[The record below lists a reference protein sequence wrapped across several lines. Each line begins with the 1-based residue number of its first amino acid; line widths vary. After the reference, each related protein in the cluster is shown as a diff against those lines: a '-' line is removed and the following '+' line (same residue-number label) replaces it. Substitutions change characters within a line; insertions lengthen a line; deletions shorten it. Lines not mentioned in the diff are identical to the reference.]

1 MKKHIILVALYSLSI
16 NLMTASLGSMSV
28 SSSLNESL
36 QANITVSLD
45 SNLDASD
52 VSLEKSQKE
61 FIKNA
66 QMLDINQ
73 LIVSTSVNTDGSQNI
88 ILTTS
93 VPIQNE
99 HYDFN
104 IIINDG
110 NSTISKRYFGFIPK
124 VKNLVQENK
133 TPEPRAAVND
143 LSSCLNLS
151 DSQARLDCYDKSL
164 SRKQDTVQQSKILA
178 SNQKGLADVAEK
190 VVKEDYFGKRGE
202 ELQESIAKTQKII
215 IPNEMGSSIE
225 KVTRYA
231 TEKYILT
238 LQNGQKWKVLEPTR
252 KGLFKEKQSVSI
264 TKGLFGSYN
273 LNIGSQNKKYKVK
286 REE

>member
-93 VPIQNE
+93 DPIQNE

-238 LQNGQKWKVLEPTR
+238 LQNGQKWRVLEPTR

>member
-164 SRKQDTVQQSKILA
+164 SRDQDAVQQSKIPT

-238 LQNGQKWKVLEPTR
+238 LQNGQKWRVLEPTR

>member
-238 LQNGQKWKVLEPTR
+238 LQNGQKWRVLEPTR

>member
-1 MKKHIILVALYSLSI
+1 
-16 NLMTASLGSMSV
+16 MTASLGSMSV

-73 LIVSTSVNTDGSQNI
+73 LIVSISVNTDGSQNI

-93 VPIQNE
+93 DPIQNE

-238 LQNGQKWKVLEPTR
+238 LQNGQKWRVLEPTR